1 MSSTTNL
8 LGVGALTANGTRG
21 FFTPRITEG
30 SSGRVTEDGNSRVT
44 SDITPFLELSAEAS
58 LAGAGTAA
66 FSGLRGVIGAASLA
80 GAGAKASAA
89 SAQRFALSFLGGVS
103 AVSAQSV
110 LGLQAEV
117 SLGATGSAI
126 FATVSETTAFASLI
140 SGGALAAS
148 GTLGMF
154 AAVSLSAEGSL
165 SAPASLDV
173 GPGPPT
179 GLFARAPNLQWVP
192 AIPLTAVQAT
202 RVLESGQSRVLEDAS
217 LRISDSEVR
226 WRPVT
231 AAFTF
236 QNGQWRQFYEEET

>member
-58 LAGAGTAA
+58 LAGAG
-66 FSGLRGVIGAASLA
+66 
-80 GAGAKASAA
+80 AKASAA

-126 FATVSETTAFASLI
+126 LATVSETTAFASLI

-173 GPGPPT
+173 GPGLPT